1 MAAQL
6 ETEQIDTII
15 RRVMNR
21 LEEQQPALPRSYN
34 YRGVF
39 SDPDEA
45 LKAARLAQQCYA
57 RESMGRRKAFIKVIR
72 ETTINHAQQ
81 LSQLAVQE
89 TGMGRV
95 ADKVLKHLL
104 VAEKTPGTEDLPAV
118 AHLGDDGLTVEEVSP
133 FGVIL
138 AITPTTNPTAT
149 IVNNAISMLAGG
161 NTVFFAPHPR

>member
-1 MAAQL
+1 
-6 ETEQIDTII
+6 
-15 RRVMNR
+15 
-21 LEEQQPALPRSYN
+21 
-34 YRGVF
+34 
-39 SDPDEA
+39 
-45 LKAARLAQQCYA
+45 
-57 RESMGRRKAFIKVIR
+57 MGRRKAFIKVIR

-118 AHLGDDGLTVEEVSP
+118 AHWATTADGRRGLAV
-133 FGVIL
+133 GVIL

-161 NTVFFAPHPR
+161 NTVFFAPHPRALQTSLT